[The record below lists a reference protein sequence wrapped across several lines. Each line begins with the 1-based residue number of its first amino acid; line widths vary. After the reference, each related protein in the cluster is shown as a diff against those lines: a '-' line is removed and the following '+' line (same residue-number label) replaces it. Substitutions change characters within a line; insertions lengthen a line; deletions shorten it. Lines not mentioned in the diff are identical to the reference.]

1 MVDGYAQKLLNSG
14 YEEHQVRRILVMGI
28 KGFENK
34 RLRHAKL
41 GWRLRRT
48 AEESGDMRAR
58 RKLLA
63 KTNWYKK
70 RRKENLY
77 DNNGGS
83 KRKAGKEQQRHM
95 ENKTVLFV
103 EQTVNGELGK
113 RLREMMTRISPILGF
128 GVKIVERNGAPLKN
142 KFPQASLWEGAHCG
156 RNNCITCNQG
166 AEFITPCSRRSL
178 VYENTCA
185 QCNKG
190 AGAKEEI
197 RSESMDEKVPSLYI
211 GETSRTIQERGVEHW
226 GAYRGNDKVKE
237 GSHIYK
243 HQELQHEGGEPHFIP
258 RAISFHRSALSR
270 QTAEAVRIRRRGGM
284 GALLNSKSEFNR
296 CYIPRLTVV
305 QEDIALEMEKE
316 EEQTAAK
323 VGEELRSRDNVWER
337 RKIAAR
343 PSQRVERGSTKRHHT
358 TIVTREQ
365 RPSKR
370 RKYALLTNW
379 GEPLVD
385 KRMSVEEETT
395 TGGSLVQPSQDRGGE
410 ERDDDE
416 GGGGEL
422 TVTPPSMEPGT
433 LNDNPDR
440 PTDDI
445 CASVDNVR
453 GNNLNCVDNNC
464 VIEDNKCVTHG
475 CIVKTMKVTS
485 KKWGWKNRSKCYGW
499 ITNKKQKVIC
509 PLKNKGLVDHDI
521 SPVYTHVQR
530 GLGGISDS
538 GDLGLVETQM
548 GANLEEKVS
557 G

>member
-1 MVDGYAQKLLNSG
+1 
-14 YEEHQVRRILVMGI
+14 
-28 KGFENK
+28 
-34 RLRHAKL
+34 
-41 GWRLRRT
+41 
-48 AEESGDMRAR
+48 
-58 RKLLA
+58 
-63 KTNWYKK
+63 
-70 RRKENLY
+70 
-77 DNNGGS
+77 
-83 KRKAGKEQQRHM
+83 
-95 ENKTVLFV
+95 
-103 EQTVNGELGK
+103 
-113 RLREMMTRISPILGF
+113 
-128 GVKIVERNGAPLKN
+128 
-142 KFPQASLWEGAHCG
+142 
-156 RNNCITCNQG
+156 
-166 AEFITPCSRRSL
+166 
-178 VYENTCA
+178 
-185 QCNKG
+185 
-190 AGAKEEI
+190 
-197 RSESMDEKVPSLYI
+197 
-211 GETSRTIQERGVEHW
+211 
-226 GAYRGNDKVKE
+226 
-237 GSHIYK
+237 
-243 HQELQHEGGEPHFIP
+243 
-258 RAISFHRSALSR
+258 
-270 QTAEAVRIRRRGGM
+270 M

-358 TIVTREQ
+358 RIVTREQ

-464 VIEDNKCVTHG
+464 VIEDNKCVTQEMG
-475 CIVKTMKVTS
+475 VE
-485 KKWGWKNRSKCYGW
+485 
-499 ITNKKQKVIC
+499 KQK
-509 PLKNKGLVDHDI
+509 
-521 SPVYTHVQR
+521 
-530 GLGGISDS
+530 
-538 GDLGLVETQM
+538 
-548 GANLEEKVS
+548 
-557 G
+557 